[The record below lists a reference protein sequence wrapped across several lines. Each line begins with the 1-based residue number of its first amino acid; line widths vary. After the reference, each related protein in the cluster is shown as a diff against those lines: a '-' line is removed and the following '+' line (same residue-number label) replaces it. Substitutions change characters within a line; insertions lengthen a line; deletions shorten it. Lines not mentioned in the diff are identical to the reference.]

1 MKQLHIFSKVIVY
14 GLITLS
20 LRKMHQEDKCCC
32 YNVSSVILTLIF
44 QFTFLFFNIDVSVWF
59 FFFWV
64 QVEYMLVELDE
75 KNEKACLVLNGNK
88 VLNKLREKWEKANP
102 K

>member
-1 MKQLHIFSKVIVY
+1 MLGEFHIALVFFTVLEFYFIFF
-14 GLITLS
+14 LS
-20 LRKMHQEDKCCC
+20 
-32 YNVSSVILTLIF
+32 
-44 QFTFLFFNIDVSVWF
+44 
-59 FFFWV
+59 

-88 VLNKLREKWEKANP
+88 VLDMLQEKGEKVNP